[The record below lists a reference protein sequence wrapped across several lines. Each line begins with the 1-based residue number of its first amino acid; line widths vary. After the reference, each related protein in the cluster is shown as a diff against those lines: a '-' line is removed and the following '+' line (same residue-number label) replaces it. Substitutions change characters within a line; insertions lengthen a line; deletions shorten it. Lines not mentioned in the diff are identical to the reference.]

1 VATDHTTRPSAAE
14 TAAKRAR
21 LLATLI
27 GELLH
32 VARLEHRKSEQEA
45 ADRAK
50 TSRNTLRKVERGNPA
65 VSMGTVLALCAT
77 LGVALP
83 AVTGE
88 RDIQEQIRMARLR
101 RDALPKRVRDSK
113 KDESFDAF

>member
-1 VATDHTTRPSAAE
+1 
-14 TAAKRAR
+14 
-21 LLATLI
+21 
-27 GELLH
+27 
-32 VARLEHRKSEQEA
+32 
-45 ADRAK
+45 
-50 TSRNTLRKVERGNPA
+50 
-65 VSMGTVLALCAT
+65 LALCAP